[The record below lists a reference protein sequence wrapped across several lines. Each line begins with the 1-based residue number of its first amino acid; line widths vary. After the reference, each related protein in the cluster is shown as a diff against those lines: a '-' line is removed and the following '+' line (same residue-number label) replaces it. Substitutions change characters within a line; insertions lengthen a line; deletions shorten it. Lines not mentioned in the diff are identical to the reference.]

1 MSESSPKVNSGEK
14 YFIRPDDVPP
24 YHPANHSGTTNR
36 RVICTET
43 VGAQRMEVLLGTVER
58 GQGALPHLHPHI
70 EQCCYIISGR
80 ARVEVG
86 NQSSELGPGDF
97 CFFPPGEKHLLVS
110 VADEPLQVLVIY
122 SPPYNE
128 NPLEVVRFN
137 D

>member
-1 MSESSPKVNSGEK
+1 MG
-14 YFIRPDDVPP
+14 
-24 YHPANHSGTTNR
+24 
-36 RVICTET
+36 
-43 VGAQRMEVLLGTVER
+43 VLLGTVER
-58 GQGALPHLHPHI
+58 GQGALPHLRPHI

-86 NQSSELGPGDF
+86 NQSSALDPGDF

-122 SPPYNE
+122 SPPYRE

-137 D
+137 G

>member
-1 MSESSPKVNSGEK
+1 MSESWPNVNAGRR

-36 RVICTET
+36 RVICAET

-58 GQGALPHLHPHI
+58 GQGALPHLHPNI

-86 NQSSELGPGDF
+86 DQSSDLGPGDF

-128 NPLEVVRFN
+128 NPIEVVRFSH
-137 D
+137 

>member
-1 MSESSPKVNSGEK
+1 
-14 YFIRPDDVPP
+14 
-24 YHPANHSGTTNR
+24 
-36 RVICTET
+36 
-43 VGAQRMEVLLGTVER
+43 MEVLLGTVER
-58 GQGALPHLHPHI
+58 GQGALRHLHPHV
-70 EQCCYIISGR
+70 EQGCYIISGR

-86 NQSSELGPGDF
+86 NQSSELGPDDF